1 MKVVVISASP
11 RKIGKTQV
19 FMKYVTECLNNSSFE
34 DLVVNFINLSEG
46 VIDYYTGD
54 GNISDTTKQAIKNI
68 TEADVWIVGTPI
80 YNSFFSSALKNLF
93 EYIDYKKTAGKT
105 AGLVIVA
112 SGNSG
117 FTDVQ
122 TLLTQ
127 LMSYFN
133 VITNPRAV
141 FVTADTVQNDQIIND
156 DVKSRLKQ
164 IVDETLELARKVSNR
179 SEERRVGKECRSRWS
194 PYH

>member
-11 RKIGKTQV
+11 RKIGKTQTI
-19 FMKYVTECLNNSSFE
+19 MKYVAEYMLDNDSGISPLE
-34 DLVVNFINLSEG
+34 VKFINLSEG
-46 VIDYYTGD
+46 GIDYYTGD
-54 GNISDTTKQAIKNI
+54 GNFSDATKEAIKNI
-68 TEADVWIVGTPI
+68 TEADVWIIGTPI

-112 SGNSG
+112 AGNSG

-141 FVTADTVQNDQIIND
+141 FVMADTAENDQIINE
-156 DVKSRLKQ
+156 DVKSRLEQ
-164 IVDETLELARKVSNR
+164 LVLETLTLARKVS
-179 SEERRVGKECRSRWS
+179 
-194 PYH
+194 HD

>member
-11 RKIGKTQV
+11 RKIAKTQV
-19 FMKYVTECLNNSSFE
+19 FMKYVTEYIINSSLGGL
-34 DLVVNFINLSEG
+34 DVKLLNLSNG
-46 VIDYYTGD
+46 GIDYYTGD
-54 GNISDTTKQAIKNI
+54 GSFSATTKDAIKNI
-68 TEADVWIVGTPI
+68 TEADVWIIGTPI

-105 AGLVIVA
+105 AGLIIVA

-133 VITNPRAV
+133 VITNPRSV
-141 FVTADTVQNDQIIND
+141 FVTADTVKDAQITSE

-164 IVDETLELARKVSNR
+164 LVDETLELARKVSND
-179 SEERRVGKECRSRWS
+179 
-194 PYH
+194 

>member
-11 RKIGKTQV
+11 RKIAKTQI
-19 FMKYVTECLNNSSFE
+19 FMKYVTEYLNNSNLE
-34 DLVVNFINLSEG
+34 GLEVKLINLSDG
-46 VIDYYTGD
+46 GIDYYTGD
-54 GNISDTTKQAIKNI
+54 GNFSDKTKEASKDI
-68 TEADVWIVGTPI
+68 TEADIWIVGTPI

-93 EYIDYKKTAGKT
+93 EYIDYKKTAGKV

-112 SGNSG
+112 ASNSG

-141 FVTADTVQNDQIIND
+141 FIMADTADDNKISDD
-156 DVKSRLKQ
+156 DVKVRLKQ
-164 IVDETLELARKVSNR
+164 LVDETLKLASGI
-179 SEERRVGKECRSRWS
+179 S
-194 PYH
+194 

>member
-19 FMKYVTECLNNSSFE
+19 FMEFITEYINGLSLENLE
-34 DLVVNFINLSEG
+34 VQFINLSDG
-46 VIDYYTGD
+46 QIDYYTGD
-54 GNISDTTKQAIKNI
+54 GNFSDTTKQAIKNI
-68 TEADVWIVGTPI
+68 TESDVWLVGTPI

-93 EYIDYKKTAGKT
+93 EYIDYKKTVGKT

-141 FVTADTVQNDQIIND
+141 FVTADTVEDGQIISE

-164 IVDETLELARKVSNR
+164 LVDDTLELASKIS
-179 SEERRVGKECRSRWS
+179 
-194 PYH
+194 

>member
-11 RKIGKTQV
+11 RKIGKTQTIK
-19 FMKYVTECLNNSSFE
+19 KYVAESILDNTYVYPIE
-34 DLVVNFINLSEG
+34 VKFINLSEG
-46 VIDYYTGD
+46 GIDYYTGD
-54 GNISDTTKQAIKNI
+54 GAFSDTTKQAIKDI
-68 TEADVWIVGTPI
+68 TEADVWIIGTPI
-80 YNSFFSSALKNLF
+80 YNSFLSSALKNLF
-93 EYIDYKKTAGKT
+93 EYIDYKKTAGKI
-105 AGLVIVA
+105 AGLIIVA

-141 FVTADTVQNDQIIND
+141 FVTADTVQGDQIIND
-156 DVKSRLKQ
+156 NVKSRLKQ
-164 IVDETLELARKVSNR
+164 LVDETLELARKVSND
-179 SEERRVGKECRSRWS
+179 
-194 PYH
+194 

>member
-11 RKIGKTQV
+11 RKIGKTQTI
-19 FMKYVTECLNNSSFE
+19 MKYVAEYILDNDAEISPLE
-34 DLVVNFINLSEG
+34 VKFINLSEG
-46 VIDYYTGD
+46 GIDYYTGD
-54 GNISDTTKQAIKNI
+54 GNFSDATKEAIKNI
-68 TEADVWIVGTPI
+68 TEADVWIIGTPI

-105 AGLVIVA
+105 AGLIIVA

-141 FVTADTVQNDQIIND
+141 FVTADTVDNNKIINE
-156 DVKSRLKQ
+156 DVKSRLNQ
-164 IVDETLELARKVSNR
+164 LVDETLKLAFKIS
-179 SEERRVGKECRSRWS
+179 
-194 PYH
+194 

>member
-11 RKIGKTQV
+11 RKIGKTQTI
-19 FMKYVTECLNNSSFE
+19 MKYVAEYILDNDAGISSLE
-34 DLVVNFINLSEG
+34 VKFINLSEG
-46 VIDYYTGD
+46 GIDYYTGD
-54 GNISDTTKQAIKNI
+54 GNFSDTTKEAIKNI
-68 TEADVWIVGTPI
+68 TEADVWIIGTPI

-93 EYIDYKKTAGKT
+93 EYIDYKKTAGKS
-105 AGLVIVA
+105 AGMIIVA

-164 IVDETLELARKVSNR
+164 IVDETLELARKVSN
-179 SEERRVGKECRSRWS
+179 
-194 PYH
+194 Y

>member
-11 RKIGKTQV
+11 RKIAKTQV
-19 FMKYVTECLNNSSFE
+19 FMKYITEYLNNSNLE
-34 DLVVNFINLSEG
+34 DLEVKLLNLSDG
-46 VIDYYTGD
+46 GIDYYTGD
-54 GNISDTTKQAIKNI
+54 GTFSDTTKEAIKNI
-68 TEADVWIVGTPI
+68 TESDVWIVGTPI

-93 EYIDYKKTAGKT
+93 EYIDYKKTAGKM

-112 SGNSG
+112 AGNSG

-141 FVTADTVQNDQIIND
+141 FVMADTANDDQIID
-156 DVKSRLKQ
+156 EDVKSRLKQ
-164 IVDETLELARKVSNR
+164 LVDETLKLASKVS
-179 SEERRVGKECRSRWS
+179 
-194 PYH
+194 

>member
-11 RKIGKTQV
+11 RKIAKTQI
-19 FMKYVTECLNNSSFE
+19 FMKYVTEYLNNSSLDGLE
-34 DLVVNFINLSEG
+34 VKLINLSDG
-46 VIDYYTGD
+46 GIDYYTGD
-54 GNISDTTKQAIKNI
+54 GNFSDTTKEAIKNI
-68 TEADVWIVGTPI
+68 TEADVWIIGTPI

-112 SGNSG
+112 AGNSG

-127 LMSYFN
+127 LTSYFN

-141 FVTADTVQNDQIIND
+141 FIMADTANDDQITVE
-156 DVKSRLKQ
+156 DVKTRLKQ
-164 IVDETLELARKVSNR
+164 LVDETLELASKVS
-179 SEERRVGKECRSRWS
+179 
-194 PYH
+194 

>member
-11 RKIGKTQV
+11 RKIAKTQV
-19 FMKYVTECLNNSSFE
+19 FMKYVTECVKNSSLGGLE
-34 DLVVNFINLSEG
+34 VKLLNLSNG
-46 VIDYYTGD
+46 GIDYYTGD
-54 GNISDTTKQAIKNI
+54 GSFSVTTKDAIKNI
-68 TEADVWIVGTPI
+68 TEADVWIIGTPI

-93 EYIDYKKTAGKT
+93 EYIDYKKTAGKI
-105 AGLVIVA
+105 AGLIIVA

-117 FTDVQ
+117 FMDVQ

-141 FVTADTVQNDQIIND
+141 FVTADTVDNNEIINE
-156 DVKSRLKQ
+156 DVKSRLNQ
-164 IVDETLELARKVSNR
+164 LVDETLKLASKVS
-179 SEERRVGKECRSRWS
+179 
-194 PYH
+194 

>member
-11 RKIGKTQV
+11 RKIAKTQV
-19 FMKYVTECLNNSSFE
+19 FMKYVTDYLNNSSLE
-34 DLVVNFINLSEG
+34 GLEVKLINLSDG
-46 VIDYYTGD
+46 GIDYYTGD
-54 GNISDTTKQAIKNI
+54 GNFSDVTKDAIKNI
-68 TEADVWIVGTPI
+68 TEADVWIIGTPI

-112 SGNSG
+112 AGNSG

-141 FVTADTVQNDQIIND
+141 FIMADTADDDQISD
-156 DVKSRLKQ
+156 EGVKTRLKQ
-164 IVDETLELARKVSNR
+164 LIDETLELASKVS
-179 SEERRVGKECRSRWS
+179 
-194 PYH
+194 

>member
-11 RKIGKTQV
+11 RKIAKTQV
-19 FMKYVTECLNNSSFE
+19 LMKYVTEYIN
-34 DLVVNFINLSEG
+34 DLMLDVERSLEVKFINLSDG
-46 VIDYYTGD
+46 GIDYYTGD
-54 GNISDTTKQAIKNI
+54 GNFSDTTKQAIKDI
-68 TEADVWIVGTPI
+68 TEADVWLVGTPI

-105 AGLVIVA
+105 AGLIIVA
-112 SGNSG
+112 SGNNG

-141 FVTADTVQNDQIIND
+141 FVTANTVDNNEIINE
-156 DVKSRLKQ
+156 DVKSRLNQ
-164 IVDETLELARKVSNR
+164 LVDETLKLAFKV
-179 SEERRVGKECRSRWS
+179 
-194 PYH
+194 Y

>member
-11 RKIGKTQV
+11 RKIGKTQTI
-19 FMKYVTECLNNSSFE
+19 MKYVVEYINGSGISPLE
-34 DLVVNFINLSEG
+34 VKFINLSDG
-46 VIDYYTGD
+46 GIDYYTGD
-54 GNISDTTKQAIKNI
+54 GNFSDATKQAIKNI

-164 IVDETLELARKVSNR
+164 LVDETLELARKVSND
-179 SEERRVGKECRSRWS
+179 
-194 PYH
+194 

>member
-11 RKIGKTQV
+11 RKIAKTQTI
-19 FMKYVTECLNNSSFE
+19 MKYVAEYVLDNDAGISPLE
-34 DLVVNFINLSEG
+34 VKFINLSEG
-46 VIDYYTGD
+46 GIDYYTGD
-54 GNISDTTKQAIKNI
+54 GNFSDATKEAIKNI
-68 TEADVWIVGTPI
+68 TEADVWIIGTPI

-117 FTDVQ
+117 FADVQ

-141 FVTADTVQNDQIIND
+141 FVTADTVDNGEIINE
-156 DVKSRLKQ
+156 DVKFRLNQ
-164 IVDETLELARKVSNR
+164 LVNETLKLASKVS
-179 SEERRVGKECRSRWS
+179 
-194 PYH
+194 

>member
-11 RKIGKTQV
+11 RKIGKTQAI
-19 FMKYVTECLNNSSFE
+19 MKYVAEYMLDNDSGISP
-34 DLVVNFINLSEG
+34 LVVKFINLSEG
-46 VIDYYTGD
+46 GIDYYTGD
-54 GNISDTTKQAIKNI
+54 GNFSDATKEAIKNI
-68 TEADVWIVGTPI
+68 TEADVWIIGTPI

-112 SGNSG
+112 SSNSG
-117 FTDVQ
+117 FADVQ

-141 FVTADTVQNDQIIND
+141 FVTADTVDNGEIINE
-156 DVKSRLKQ
+156 DVKSRLRQ
-164 IVDETLELARKVSNR
+164 LAEETLELARKVS
-179 SEERRVGKECRSRWS
+179 SD
-194 PYH
+194 

>member
-11 RKIGKTQV
+11 RKIAKTQV
-19 FMKYVTECLNNSSFE
+19 FMKYVTEYIKNLSLE
-34 DLVVNFINLSEG
+34 GLEVKLINLSDG
-46 VIDYYTGD
+46 GIDYYTGD
-54 GNISDTTKQAIKNI
+54 GSFGDTTKDAVKNI
-68 TEADVWIVGTPI
+68 TEADVWIIGTPI

-112 SGNSG
+112 AGNSG

-141 FVTADTVQNDQIIND
+141 FVMADTANDDEIND
-156 DVKSRLKQ
+156 EDVKSRLKQ
-164 IVDETLELARKVSNR
+164 LVDETLKLALKVS
-179 SEERRVGKECRSRWS
+179 
-194 PYH
+194 

>member
-19 FMKYVTECLNNSSFE
+19 FMKFITEYINSLSMQSLE
-34 DLVVNFINLSEG
+34 VKFINLSEG
-46 VIDYYTGD
+46 GIDYYTGD
-54 GNISDTTKQAIKNI
+54 GNFGDTTKQAIKNI
-68 TEADVWIVGTPI
+68 TEADVWLIGTPI

-105 AGLVIVA
+105 AGLIVVA

-133 VITNPRAV
+133 VITNPKAV
-141 FVTADTVQNDQIIND
+141 FVTADTVEGEQIIND

-164 IVDETLELARKVSNR
+164 LADETLKLASKVS
-179 SEERRVGKECRSRWS
+179 
-194 PYH
+194 

>member
-11 RKIGKTQV
+11 RKIGKTQAI
-19 FMKYVTECLNNSSFE
+19 MKYVAEYMLDNDSGISPLE
-34 DLVVNFINLSEG
+34 VKFINLSEG
-46 VIDYYTGD
+46 GIDYYTGD
-54 GNISDTTKQAIKNI
+54 GNFSDATKEAIKNI
-68 TEADVWIVGTPI
+68 TEADVWIIGTPI

-105 AGLVIVA
+105 AGLIIVA

-141 FVTADTVQNDQIIND
+141 FVTADTVDNGEIIND
-156 DVKSRLKQ
+156 DVKARLRQ
-164 IVDETLELARKVSNR
+164 LAEETLKLASKVS
-179 SEERRVGKECRSRWS
+179 
-194 PYH
+194 

>member
-19 FMKYVTECLNNSSFE
+19 LMKFVTEYITNLMLNSEISLE
-34 DLVVNFINLSEG
+34 VKFINLSDG
-46 VIDYYTGD
+46 GIDYYTGD
-54 GNISDTTKQAIKNI
+54 GNFSDTTKQAIKDI
-68 TEADVWIVGTPI
+68 TEADVWLVGTPI

-105 AGLVIVA
+105 AGLIIVA

-117 FTDVQ
+117 FTCVQ

-141 FVTADTVQNDQIIND
+141 FVTADTVDNNEIINE
-156 DVKSRLKQ
+156 DVKSRLNQ
-164 IVDETLELARKVSNR
+164 LVDETLKLASKVS
-179 SEERRVGKECRSRWS
+179 
-194 PYH
+194 

>member
-11 RKIGKTQV
+11 RKIAKTQV
-19 FMKYVTECLNNSSFE
+19 FMKYVTEYIRNLSLE
-34 DLVVNFINLSEG
+34 GLEVKLINLSDG
-46 VIDYYTGD
+46 GIDYYTGD
-54 GNISDTTKQAIKNI
+54 GSFGDTTKDAVKNI
-68 TEADVWIVGTPI
+68 TEADVWIIGTPI

-112 SGNSG
+112 AGNSG

-141 FVTADTVQNDQIIND
+141 FVMADTANDDEIND
-156 DVKSRLKQ
+156 EDVKSRLKLL
-164 IVDETLELARKVSNR
+164 VDETLKLALKVS
-179 SEERRVGKECRSRWS
+179 
-194 PYH
+194 

>member
-11 RKIGKTQV
+11 RKIGKTQTI
-19 FMKYVTECLNNSSFE
+19 MKYVAEYILDNDAGISPLE
-34 DLVVNFINLSEG
+34 VKFINLSEG
-46 VIDYYTGD
+46 GIDYYTGD
-54 GNISDTTKQAIKNI
+54 GNFSDTTKQAIKDI
-68 TEADVWIVGTPI
+68 TEADVWIIGTPI

-117 FTDVQ
+117 FADVQ

-141 FVTADTVQNDQIIND
+141 FVTADTVKDDKIINE
-156 DVKSRLKQ
+156 DVKSRLEQ
-164 IVDETLELARKVSNR
+164 LVLETLTLARKVS
-179 SEERRVGKECRSRWS
+179 SS
-194 PYH
+194 

>member
-19 FMKYVTECLNNSSFE
+19 FMKFITEYINSLSMQSLE
-34 DLVVNFINLSEG
+34 VKFINLSEG
-46 VIDYYTGD
+46 GIDYYTGD
-54 GNISDTTKQAIKNI
+54 GNFGDTTKQAIKNI
-68 TEADVWIVGTPI
+68 TEADVWLIGTPI

-105 AGLVIVA
+105 AGLIVVA

-133 VITNPRAV
+133 VITNPKAV
-141 FVTADTVQNDQIIND
+141 FVTADTVESEQIIND

-164 IVDETLELARKVSNR
+164 LADETLKLASKVS
-179 SEERRVGKECRSRWS
+179 
-194 PYH
+194 

>member
-11 RKIGKTQV
+11 RKMGKTQV
-19 FMKYVTECLNNSSFE
+19 FMEYVSKYIDETNFE
-34 DLVVNFINLSEG
+34 NDKMIFINLSEG
-46 VIDYYTGD
+46 GIDYYTGD
-54 GNISDTTKQAIKNI
+54 GTFSNTTKQAIKDI
-68 TEADVWIVGTPI
+68 TEADVWIIGTPI

-105 AGLVIVA
+105 AGLIIVA

-133 VITNPRAV
+133 VITNPRSV
-141 FVTADTVQNDQIIND
+141 FVTADTVKDAQITSE
-156 DVKSRLKQ
+156 DVKSRLKHL
-164 IVDETLELARKVSNR
+164 VDETLELARKVSND
-179 SEERRVGKECRSRWS
+179 
-194 PYH
+194 